1 MSLSVVAVALL
12 YGALELA
19 TLLLFLRPYARQG
32 LARRCETPRRRA
44 LRALFCAAMAFAFA
58 ALRISPPWR

>member
-1 MSLSVVAVALL
+1 MSLSVFAVALL

-44 LRALFCAAMAFAFA
+44 LRALFPAHEQKRWLPMT
-58 ALRISPPWR
+58 LMTGLE